1 MKILITTECYSP
13 VINGVVTSVVSLHQ
27 ELINLGHEVR
37 ILTLSGKLRSFEK
50 AGVTYI
56 RSVGIDK
63 IYPGARVALKTEN
76 VYLKALMEWEPDIIH
91 SQSEFS
97 TFQMAKHLAKKSN
110 IPIVHTY
117 HTIYEDYT
125 HYFSPNKKWGK
136 AMAARFSK
144 SILKHTERVI
154 APTDK
159 VQCLLEGYGVNQQIH
174 VVPTG
179 INLDLY
185 VKEVE
190 NTNQQKLRDGLGI
203 PAHHNVLI
211 AVGRLAKEKNLE
223 EIILFLSRLQRSK
236 FTLLIVGDGPHR
248 SFLEKYVF
256 ELGLS
261 DEVIFTGMVLPEELS
276 KFYQLGDIFV
286 SASNS
291 ETQGLTYLEAMA
303 NGTPAL
309 CRKDPC
315 LEKVIVDGVNG
326 WQFASYEEFVKGLEL
341 LLEYRDRISQ
351 HARLDIISNYSSTA
365 FVKKVEEIYRNAI
378 QAYNEKEKELLPSS

>member
-1 MKILITTECYSP
+1 MKILIATECYSP
-13 VINGVVTSVVSLHQ
+13 VINGVVTSVVNLHQ

-37 ILTLSGKLRSFEK
+37 ILTLSGKLRSFEED
-50 AGVTYI
+50 GVTYI
-56 RSVGIDK
+56 GSLGIGK
-63 IYPGARVALKTEN
+63 IYPGARVALTTEN
-76 VYLKALMEWEPDIIH
+76 VYLKDIMEWEPDIVH

-97 TFQMAKHLAKKSN
+97 TFQMAKHIAKKLH

-136 AMAARFSK
+136 AMAARFTR
-144 SILKHTERVI
+144 SILKHTEDVI

-159 VQCLLEGYGVNQQIH
+159 VKSLLEDYGVHQNIQ

-179 INLDLY
+179 INLGLY

-190 NTNQQKLRDGLGI
+190 DIKKQKLKDMIGI
-203 PAHHNVLI
+203 PNDHKVLI
-211 AVGRLAKEKNLE
+211 FVGRLAKEKNLE
-223 EIILFLSRLQRSK
+223 EIILFLSTLQASNI
-236 FTLLIVGDGPHR
+236 TLLIVGDGPYR
-248 SFLEKYVF
+248 SFLERYVD

-261 DEVIFTGMVLPEELS
+261 ENVIFIGMVLPKEIS
-276 KFYQLGDIFV
+276 AFYQLGDVFV

-303 NGTPAL
+303 NGIPAL
-309 CRKDPC
+309 CRKDAC

-326 WQFASYEEFVKGLEL
+326 WQFSSYKEFVIGLESL
-341 LLEYRDRISQ
+341 LKNRNYIGQ
-351 HARLDIISNYSSTA
+351 NARMDVISNYSSTA
-365 FVKKVEEIYRNAI
+365 FVKKVEKIYLNAI
-378 QAYNEKEKELLPSS
+378 QEYKVKEKELLPSR

>member
-13 VINGVVTSVVSLHQ
+13 VINGVVTSVVNLHQ

-37 ILTLSGKLRSFEK
+37 ILTLSGKLRSFK
-50 AGVTYI
+50 KDGVTYI
-56 RSVGIDK
+56 GSLGIGK
-63 IYPGARVALKTEN
+63 VYPGARVALKTEN
-76 VYLKALMEWEPDIIH
+76 VYLKNLVEWEPDIIH

-97 TFQMAKHLAKKSN
+97 TFQMARHMAKKLH

-136 AMAARFSK
+136 AMAARFTK
-144 SILKHTERVI
+144 TILKHTACVI

-159 VQCLLEGYGVNQQIH
+159 VRYLLEDYGVNQKIQ

-179 INLDLY
+179 INLELY

-190 NTNQQKLRDGLGI
+190 NTKKQQLRDRIGI
-203 PAHHNVLI
+203 PRNHRVLI
-211 AVGRLAKEKNLE
+211 SVGRLAKEKNLE
-223 EIILFLSRLQRSK
+223 EIFRFLSTLRTGN

-248 SFLEKYVF
+248 SFLENYVC

-261 DEVIFTGMVLPEELS
+261 DKVIFIGMVLPEEIS
-276 KFYQLGDIFV
+276 AYYQLGDVFV

-303 NGTPAL
+303 NGIPAL
-309 CRKDPC
+309 CRKDAC
-315 LEKVIVDGVNG
+315 LENVIVDGVNG
-326 WQFASYEEFVKGLEL
+326 WQFSSYEEFVKGLESLRKHRDL
-341 LLEYRDRISQ
+341 LSQ
-351 HARLDIISNYSSTA
+351 NARLDVISNYSSA
-365 FVKKVEEIYRNAI
+365 VFVKKVEKIYRNAI
-378 QAYNEKEKELLPSS
+378 QQYSVKEKELLPR

>member
-13 VINGVVTSVVSLHQ
+13 VINGVVTSVVNLHQ

-50 AGVTYI
+50 DGVTYI
-56 RSVGIDK
+56 GSLGIGK
-63 IYPGARVALKTEN
+63 IYPGARVALTTEN
-76 VYLKALMEWEPDIIH
+76 VYLKTIVEWEPDIIH

-97 TFQMAKHLAKKSN
+97 TFQMARHMAKKLH

-136 AMAARFSK
+136 AMAARFTK
-144 SILKHTERVI
+144 TILKHTECVI

-159 VQCLLEGYGVNQQIH
+159 VRCLLEDYGVNQKIQ

-179 INLDLY
+179 INLELY

-190 NTNQQKLRDGLGI
+190 NTKKQQLRDRIGI
-203 PAHHNVLI
+203 PRNHKVLLS
-211 AVGRLAKEKNLE
+211 VGRLAKEKNLE
-223 EIILFLSRLQRSK
+223 EIILFLSTLQTGN

-248 SFLEKYVF
+248 SFLEKYVG

-261 DEVIFTGMVLPEELS
+261 KKVIFIGMVLPEEIS
-276 KFYQLGDIFV
+276 AFYQLGDVFV

-309 CRKDPC
+309 CRKDAC
-315 LEKVIVDGVNG
+315 LEKVIVSGVNG
-326 WQFASYEEFVKGLEL
+326 WQFSSYEEFVKGLESL
-341 LLEYRDRISQ
+341 LKYRDLISQ
-351 HARLDIISNYSSTA
+351 NARLDVISNYSSA
-365 FVKKVEEIYRNAI
+365 VFVKRVEKIYRNAI
-378 QAYNEKEKELLPSS
+378 QQYSLKENELLPQ

>member
-1 MKILITTECYSP
+1 MKILITTECYTP
-13 VINGVVTSVVSLHQ
+13 VINGVVTSVVNLHQ

-50 AGVTYI
+50 DDVTYI
-56 RSVGIDK
+56 GSLGIGK
-63 IYPGARVALKTEN
+63 IYPGARVALGTEN
-76 VYLKALMEWEPDIIH
+76 LYLKAIIEWEPDIIH

-97 TFQMAKHLAKKSN
+97 TFQMARHIAKKLH

-136 AMAARFSK
+136 AMAARFTK
-144 SILKHTERVI
+144 SILKHTEGVI

-159 VQCLLEGYGVNQQIH
+159 VRCLLEGYGVNQKIH

-179 INLDLY
+179 INLGLY
-185 VKEVE
+185 VKKVE
-190 NTNQQKLRDGLGI
+190 NINKQKQKDTIGI
-203 PAHHNVLI
+203 PSNHKVLI
-211 AVGRLAKEKNLE
+211 SVGRLAKEKNLE
-223 EIILFLSRLQRSK
+223 EIILFLSTIQKRN

-248 SFLEKYVF
+248 SFLEKYVC

-261 DEVIFTGMVLPEELS
+261 EKVIFIGMVLPEEIS
-276 KFYQLGDIFV
+276 AFYQLGDVFV

-303 NGTPAL
+303 NGIPPL
-309 CRKDPC
+309 CRKDPS
-315 LEKVIVDGVNG
+315 LEKLIVDGVNG
-326 WQFASYEEFVKGLEL
+326 WQFSSYEEFVTGLDL
-341 LLEYRDRISQ
+341 LLKNRDFISQ
-351 HARLDIISNYSSTA
+351 NARLDVISDYSSA
-365 FVKKVEEIYRNAI
+365 VCVKKVEKIYRTAL
-378 QAYNEKEKELLPSS
+378 QQYKLKEKELLATL